1 MDKSYFGEL
10 KNNLEQLRKIRASID
25 NVRSV
30 KEKTYKSLE
39 AMGDEFDECFDLED
53 QISSLE
59 GIVDDL
65 DSAIDELELVIEA

>member
-10 KNNLEQLRKIRASID
+10 KNNLEQLRKIRSSID
-25 NVRSV
+25 NVRTI
-30 KEKTYKSLE
+30 KEDAYKNLE
-39 AMGDEFDECFDLED
+39 SMDDEFDECDDLED

-65 DSAIDELELVIEA
+65 DSAIDELELVLEA

>member
-25 NVRSV
+25 NVRSI
-30 KEKTYKSLE
+30 KEKTHENLE

-53 QISSLE
+53 QITSLE